1 MIMKTRYIL
10 ATALLALAASSCT
23 DLDVDVKSKLTEYPS
38 SEIAMEGKMADA
50 YYAFRKPLGNNYNR
64 YQTFSSDEAT
74 GLSFDGDYYDG
85 AENVNPTLHSFQA
98 NNTPGNWWSDLA
110 SGITKCNKLIN
121 ELADDTTALSK
132 RYVANLRTVRAF
144 YHFILMDSYGD
155 VPILNKIYDS
165 NEVIERQPRK
175 MVAEFIEKE
184 LVESLPELSTA
195 NDAST
200 YGKPNKWMAEAL
212 LVKLYMNWGVY
223 TCGNV
228 ADYDPAT
235 TANPK
240 LNEAV
245 KYCDEIVKSG
255 LFNLSDNYR
264 EKFLYNNGYQIKDFI
279 YAMPYDCVTDY
290 KSEEGNYYG
299 RYRTF
304 RKIDSG
310 TPTGYYSGKMSS
322 SCAGICAMNPE
333 FADLFTL
340 KGDERN
346 KCVLS
351 GKVFMHDAITGEETS
366 VPYLYK
372 GQQLELTKT
381 LTLKDG
387 GEAQLNAG
395 ATYDGWRQGYRS
407 IKFYPNPTE
416 YSKYARC
423 QSNDVPI
430 FRYADILLEKAEAI
444 LRGATATNG
453 DTPQSLFN
461 QIRAYVNAPL
471 LDHTPS
477 LKELLDERGRE
488 FFDENWRRN
497 DMIRF
502 GTFESEYGFHRH
514 DFPGANFDKR
524 HRIFPVPQ
532 TIMNENTNWKQN
544 EGYEER

>member
-10 ATALLALAASSCT
+10 ATALLALAVSSCT

-85 AENVNPTLHSFQA
+85 AENVNPTLHTFQA

-264 EKFLYNNGYQIKDFI
+264 KKFLYNNGYQIKDFI

-290 KSEEGNYYG
+290 KSGEGNYYG

-351 GKVFMHDAITGEETS
+351 GKVFMHDAITGEETG

-372 GQQLELTKT
+372 GQQLEFTKT
-381 LTLKDG
+381 LTLKEG

-532 TIMNENTNWKQN
+532 TIMNENTNWEQN

>member
-85 AENVNPTLHSFQA
+85 AENVNPTLHTFQA

-290 KSEEGNYYG
+290 KSGEGNYYG

-310 TPTGYYSGKMSS
+310 TPTGYYSGKMSH

-372 GQQLELTKT
+372 GQQLEFTKT
-381 LTLKDG
+381 LTLKEG

-502 GTFESEYGFHRH
+502 GTFESEYGFQRH
-514 DFPGANFDKR
+514 DFLGANFDKR

>member
-10 ATALLALAASSCT
+10 ATALLALAVSSCT

-85 AENVNPTLHSFQA
+85 AENVNPTLHTFQA

-155 VPILNKIYDS
+155 VPILNKIYNS

-290 KSEEGNYYG
+290 KSGEGNYYG

-351 GKVFMHDAITGEETS
+351 GKVFMHDAITGEETG

-372 GQQLELTKT
+372 GQQLEFTKT
-381 LTLKDG
+381 LTLKEG